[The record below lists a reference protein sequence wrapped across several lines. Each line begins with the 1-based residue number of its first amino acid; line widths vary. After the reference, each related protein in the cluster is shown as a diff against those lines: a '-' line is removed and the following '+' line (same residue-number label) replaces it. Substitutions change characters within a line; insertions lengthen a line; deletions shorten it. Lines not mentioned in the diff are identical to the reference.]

1 MVSYSKISVKMHE
14 RVKWPKTSALP
25 PIQSMDDIYEAM
37 EAMGIDADCD
47 LTMYRIGEGEVPQFL
62 SQNVFHEFNAEMVEN
77 AFVVVTQ
84 LPDGFMPTIM
94 ETLIRKESKPQLV
107 MFGDHSCG
115 IATLIEVIGIAYRS
129 SIRDTA

>member
-47 LTMYRIGEGEVPQFL
+47 LTMYRIGEDCDL
-62 SQNVFHEFNAEMVEN
+62 TMFHNSSPKMCFTNLM
-77 AFVVVTQ
+77 
-84 LPDGFMPTIM
+84 
-94 ETLIRKESKPQLV
+94 RRWSKML
-107 MFGDHSCG
+107 
-115 IATLIEVIGIAYRS
+115 LWL
-129 SIRDTA
+129 